1 MSENHG
7 VYVSEKPYTP
17 PASEQENVT
26 VPVVIGTAPIHLSK
40 LSVPPV
46 NTPVLLTSWGNGVE
60 TFGYSDDWKS
70 FTLCEFMYSHF
81 QLYKQSPV
89 VFINV
94 LDPEKHKTKS
104 GPIDVEVIKNV
115 AILNA
120 NGIIKNSVVVKS
132 SDGATTYELDK
143 DYTLTFDESGRLIVT
158 TKQGGAAAAETSLKV
173 EYEKLDPGAVKAAD
187 IIGGI
192 DANTGQLSG
201 MELIKQVFPRF
212 QLVTGLLLAPGF
224 SHDPVV
230 AAVMNAKAALI
241 NGNFKAT
248 AITDLPASLKYN
260 ELDEWKE
267 KNNYTSPQQ
276 INTWPKVTRRGM
288 VYHLSTHLAG
298 VICKLDLESGGIP
311 YRSPSNKSLEIDG
324 AVQEDGTIVAI
335 GPDEGKYINS
345 LGIVTALNFIGG
357 WVSWGN
363 RTGAYPDATDPQ
375 SAFIP
380 VRRMFNWWNNTIILT
395 QWSKVDE
402 PANKRLVEAV
412 VDDLGIRLN
421 GLQSSE
427 YILGGW
433 IQFAKEDNPDA
444 ATMDGKLVF
453 RTAITPPSPGQ
464 ELAFTVEYDAQML
477 SAIGG

>member
-1 MSENHG
+1 MAENHG
-7 VYVSEKPYTP
+7 VYVNEKPYIP
-17 PASEQENVT
+17 PTSERDNIT
-26 VPVVIGTAPIHLSK
+26 VPVVVGTAPVNLSK
-40 LSVPPV
+40 LVDIPV
-46 NTPVLLTSWGNGVE
+46 NVPILVTSWDNGVNAI
-60 TFGYSDDWKS
+60 GYSDDWKS
-70 FTLCEFMYSHF
+70 FTLSEFMFSHF

-94 LDPEKHKTKS
+94 LDPEKHKTRIDSKDVTVVKS
-104 GPIDVEVIKNV
+104 IAIIDENGVIQK
-115 AILNA
+115 
-120 NGIIKNSVVVKS
+120 SVVVKS
-132 SDGATTYELDK
+132 KDGTTTFELNK
-143 DYTLTFDESGRLIVT
+143 DYSLAYDESGRLIVSI
-158 TKQGGAAAAETSLKV
+158 KQSGTAATETSLKIG
-173 EYEKLDPGAVKAAD
+173 YDKLDPNAVKAVD

-192 DANTGQLSG
+192 DANTGKLSG

-212 QLVTGLLLAPGF
+212 QLVTALILAPGF

-230 AAVMNAKAALI
+230 GAVMNAKASLI

-248 AITDLPASLKYN
+248 AITDIPASLKYA
-260 ELDEWKE
+260 ELEEWKQ
-267 KNNYTSPQQ
+267 KNNYTSSNQ
-276 INTWPKVTRRGM
+276 INTWPKVTKRGK

-298 VICKLDLESGGIP
+298 VICKQDAESGGIP
-311 YRSPSNKSLEIDG
+311 YRSPSNKQLEIDG

-357 WVSWGN
+357 WKSWGN

-375 SAFIP
+375 STFIP

-395 QWSKVDE
+395 QWGKVDD

-433 IQFAKEDNPDA
+433 IKFVKEDNPDA

-453 RTAITPPSPGQ
+453 RTALTPPSPGQ
-464 ELAFTVEYDAQML
+464 ELSFIVEYNAQML
-477 SAIGG
+477 STIGG